1 MQSVKQLG
9 SNDPELAYDC
19 RIMFEIPN
27 FSQTLSKAAH
37 ITQHFQYT
45 RINYFPYSVVF
56 HPSYKRAQLN
66 HSWKCFTSAA
76 LIGTKNH

>member
-19 RIMFEIPN
+19 SIMFETPN

-37 ITQHFQYT
+37 ITQHFQCT
-45 RINYFPYSVVF
+45 CVYFPGSVVF
-56 HPSYKRAQLN
+56 HPFYKRAQLN

>member
-19 RIMFEIPN
+19 SIMFETPN
-27 FSQTLSKAAH
+27 FGQTLSEAAH
-37 ITQHFQYT
+37 ITQHFQCTLAY
-45 RINYFPYSVVF
+45 YFPGSVVF
-56 HPSYKRAQLN
+56 HPSYKRAQLYL
-66 HSWKCFTSAA
+66 SWKCFTSAA